1 MTAVQETAPPA
12 ESRAQKK
19 AAAPKQSSA
28 RKAWWGRFALRW
40 VVLIALLV
48 VWQVLTTV
56 FTSPFFPQ
64 PSRILVRFAELWLP
78 GDGEFITRSMG
89 ADVLPSLGR
98 MLLGFGVSVVIAVV
112 LGVAIG
118 LSRAFADYVDP
129 IIQFLRAVPPP
140 ALIPVFLVLFGTG
153 EQMRILLIAFGTAWP
168 ILLNT
173 IEGVRGIEPLKYET
187 ARVFRIGFVDRL
199 TRIVLPGAAPKI
211 LAGVRTSLA
220 LGLILMVISEMV
232 ASSSGIG
239 FSILQAQRGF
249 AFLDMWAGIV
259 LLGVL
264 GFILNII
271 LTVIERRLLA
281 WQRSSG
287 RETA

>member
-1 MTAVQETAPPA
+1 MAIHTLPARPRVAP
-12 ESRAQKK
+12 
-19 AAAPKQSSA
+19 SSGA
-28 RKAWWGRFALRW
+28 DVFQRFMRSQALLKW
-40 VVLIALLV
+40 LVLIVLVVLWQAATV
-48 VWQVLTTV
+48 V
-56 FTSPFFPQ
+56 FHSPFFPQ
-64 PSRILVRFAELWLP
+64 PVQIVQRMFTLWAP
-78 GDGEFITRSMG
+78 GDGDFLTESMRS
-89 ADVLPSLGR
+89 DVLPSLGR
-98 MLLGFGVSVVIAVV
+98 MLLGFGVSVCVAVI

-118 LSRAFADYVDP
+118 LSRVFGDYVDP
-129 IIQFLRAVPPP
+129 LIQFLRAVPPP

-153 EQMRILLIAFGTAWP
+153 DQMRVFLIAFGTAWP

-187 ARVFRIGFVDRL
+187 ATAFRIGFWDRL
-199 TRIVLPGAAPKI
+199 TRIVLPGASPKI

-259 LLGVL
+259 LLGIL
-264 GFILNII
+264 GFLLNGV
-271 LTVIERRLLA
+271 LTLIERRILA